1 MNRVIFN
8 YLPNISTPYELID
21 AIRQEPSLI
30 FDALGYCNED
40 VLSGPEIVVI
50 ETKLD
55 IPNVEASDY
64 NDAFK
69 IVNTKSNN
77 VNFFEFDGMTFP
89 SIKKETFDVWV
100 AEDKQKYVNQ
110 LIDALILSKVEIKKL
125 SIWSLSNLSAITLLD
140 QSYMIDPGLSNVSY
154 FNDRVSSE
162 NVFEIISFEPKM
174 MENEVYFSFDDQQTL
189 VPNILVNLP
198 ESIVFETDDFSL
210 ISSDDTQDESEIDV
224 ENNFEDENGGFYRDD
239 YDEDSL
245 DDDENN
251 FLDNWDLI

>member
-1 MNRVIFN
+1 MNRAIFN
-8 YLPNISTPYELID
+8 YLPNISTPFELID

-30 FDALGYCNED
+30 FVALGYCNED
-40 VLSGPEIVVI
+40 VLNDAEIVCF
-50 ETKLD
+50 ETKLN
-55 IPNVEASDY
+55 IPKVDASDLNEALNITSLKY
-64 NDAFK
+64 DN
-69 IVNTKSNN
+69 IH
-77 VNFFEFDGMTFP
+77 FFEFDGMTFP

-140 QSYMIDPGLSNVSY
+140 HSDMIDPGLSNVSY
-154 FNDRVSSE
+154 FNGRGSSE

-174 MENEVYFSFDDQQTL
+174 MESEVYFSFDDQQAL

-210 ISSDDTQDESEIDV
+210 ISSDDAQDESEIAV
-224 ENNFEDENGGFYRDD
+224 ENNIEDENGGFYRDD